1 MELWVGITIAA
12 AFLQNVRSAL
22 QKHLKGRLT
31 TYGATYTRFVFAVP
45 FMAIYIIALAG
56 PGNLAV
62 PQLHLYFALATVI
75 GATAQI
81 IATFM
86 LVHLFSYKNFA
97 VGTTYSK
104 TDTIQ
109 TAVFGVVIL
118 GDQLHPL
125 ATVGILVCLVGVML
139 MSAGQGPTTLRTL
152 LASWT
157 QRTALLGIL
166 SGSFFG
172 ISIVG
177 YRAASL
183 SLEGSTFLMQAGITL
198 LCATLY
204 QSAAMGA
211 WMFVKK
217 PGEITRVLKDFRIGA
232 IVGLSGM
239 LASACWLTAATLQNA
254 AYVRVVGQV
263 ELFFTFAA
271 SVLFFKERPG
281 VLEVGGILL
290 VAAGI
295 VLLLLS

>member
-1 MELWVGITIAA
+1 MELWIGITIAA
-12 AFLQNVRSAL
+12 AFFQNVRSAL

-31 TYGATYTRFVFAVP
+31 TYGATYARFVYAVP
-45 FMAIYIIALAG
+45 FVAIYIALLAG
-56 PGNLAV
+56 PGEM
-62 PQLHLYFALATVI
+62 PFPALNFSFVLFTVC
-75 GATAQI
+75 GATGQI
-81 IATFM
+81 IATFL

-104 TDTIQ
+104 TETVQ
-109 TAVFGVVIL
+109 TAIFGILIL

-125 ATVGILVCLVGVML
+125 AAAGIVISLIGVML
-139 MSAGQGPTTLRTL
+139 MSAGHGPTTVRTL
-152 LASWT
+152 LSSWT
-157 QRTALLGIL
+157 QRTALIGIV

-183 SLEGSTFLMQAGITL
+183 SLEGTTYLMQAGITL
-198 LCATLY
+198 LCATIY
-204 QSAAMGA
+204 QSIAMGT
-211 WMFVKK
+211 WVRIKE
-217 PGEITRVLKDFRIGA
+217 PGQLSRVMKNFRVGT

-263 ELFFTFAA
+263 ELLFTFAA
-271 SVLFFKERPG
+271 SILFFHERPG
-281 VLEVGGILL
+281 ALEVGGIVL
-290 VAAGI
+290 VAGGI

>member
-1 MELWVGITIAA
+1 MESWVAITIAA

-31 TYGATYTRFVFAVP
+31 TYGATYTRFIFAVP
-45 FMAIYIIALAG
+45 FMAVYIMLLAG
-56 PGNLAV
+56 PGHLTV
-62 PQLHLYFALATVI
+62 PQLHLQFALATVI
-75 GATAQI
+75 GASGQI
-81 IATFM
+81 MATFL

-109 TAVFGVVIL
+109 TAVFGIVVL

-125 ATVGILVCLVGVML
+125 AAAGIVVCLIGVML
-139 MSAGQGPTTLRTL
+139 LSAGQGPTTLRTL

-157 QRTALLGIL
+157 ERAALLGIL

-183 SLEGSTFLMQAGITL
+183 SLQGSSYLMQAGITL
-198 LCATLY
+198 LCATIY
-204 QSAAMGA
+204 QSVTMGA
-211 WMFVKK
+211 WMFVKR
-217 PGEITRVLKDFRIGA
+217 PGEITRVVKNFRIGA

-271 SVLFFKERPG
+271 SILFFHERPG
-281 VLEVGGILL
+281 ALEVGGILL